1 MSKIIAEKD
10 FSRHPLHYFTLLCT
24 QLVGLWG
31 IFWFSYN
38 PVVQMTIVVAMAISY
53 VAWGV
58 VHHQEHRDLHVKVIL
73 EYILVALLAVLIM
86 GSLVLRT

>member
-1 MSKIIAEKD
+1 MSRIIVEKD

-38 PVVQMTIVVAMAISY
+38 PLMQMSIIVAMAICFI
-53 VAWGV
+53 AWGV
-58 VHHQEHRDLHVKVIL
+58 VHHQEHRDLHIKVIMD
-73 EYILVALLAVLIM
+73 YILYALLAVLIM
-86 GSLVLRT
+86 GSLVLRS